1 MKIARPKSL
10 KDLVVDELRARII
23 DGRLRLGAAL
33 SENALAAEL
42 GLSKTPVRE
51 ALLQLK
57 LERLVEVLPQR
68 GTYVFRLAAD
78 QVAPI
83 TELREVLEVAALNM
97 AMARHRAAVV
107 DALGEIADAMSKA
120 LKSGDT
126 IAYQELDGQY
136 HQTIIDLSG
145 NPYFADAYGQIGFR
159 IQALRARLSNET
171 RLNRLSMKD
180 HREMLRLVKAGD
192 GPAAEALMRKHINNT
207 KQHYLDILEQKDVL
221 AEEAA

>member
-1 MKIARPKSL
+1 LTISRPKSL
-10 KDLVVDELRARII
+10 TELVVDELRARII
-23 DGRLRLGAAL
+23 DGRLRLGTAL

-51 ALLQLK
+51 ALLRLR

-83 TELREVLEVAALNM
+83 TELREVLELAAL
-97 AMARHRAAVV
+97 RS
-107 DALGEIADAMSKA
+107 AMSRNRSNLIAVLTSIVEKMAKA
-120 LKSGDT
+120 LTRGDT
-126 IAYQELDGQY
+126 VVYQRLDGEY
-136 HQTIIDLSG
+136 HQAIIDLSA
-145 NPYFADAYGQIGFR
+145 NPYFADAYAQIGFR
-159 IQALRARLSNET
+159 IQVLRARLSNEA

-180 HREMLRLVKAGD
+180 HREIVKLIRTGD
-192 GPAAEALMRKHINNT
+192 SGAVERLMRTHIDHT
-207 KQHYLDILEQKDVL
+207 KRSYLQILEQKDVL